1 MNRHQV
7 LSVRDITSET
17 FVVRMERKGLQFQT
31 GQFIT
36 VRDVRTGERRE
47 YSVYSG
53 ESDDYLE
60 ILVREVRGGKVSGK
74 LKRLRF
80 GDQLEVEGPFGFFKF
95 HPGVFVPPD
104 FLFIATGTG
113 ISPFHSFVRTHPGMD
128 YRLVHGVRYANEAYD
143 HTDFDPQRVVLCT
156 SRDEAGQFHGRVSD
170 YLRTLQLKPATHC
183 FLCGNSQMIGDV
195 FDILTG
201 KGIPVSNIYSEVY
214 F

>member
-1 MNRHQV
+1 MNRHLV
-7 LSVRDITSET
+7 LSVRDITPET
-17 FVVRMERKGLQFQT
+17 FVVRLERKNLQFQT

-36 VRDVRTGERRE
+36 VGDVRTGERRE

-53 ESDDYLE
+53 EQDDYLE
-60 ILVREVRGGKVSGK
+60 ILVREVQGGKVSGRLKK
-74 LKRLRF
+74 LKQ
-80 GDQLEVEGPFGFFKF
+80 GDPLDVDGPFGFFKF
-95 HPGVFVPPD
+95 HPGAFTPSD

-143 HTDFDPQRVVLCT
+143 HADFDSQRVVLCT
-156 SRDEAGQFHGRVSD
+156 SRDGAGHFQGRVSD
-170 YLRTLQLKPATHC
+170 YLRTLQLKPAMHC